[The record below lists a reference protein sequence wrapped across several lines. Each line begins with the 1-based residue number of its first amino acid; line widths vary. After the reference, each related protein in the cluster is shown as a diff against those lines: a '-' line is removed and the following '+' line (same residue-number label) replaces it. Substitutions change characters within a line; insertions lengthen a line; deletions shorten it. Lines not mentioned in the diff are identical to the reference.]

1 MVNFERFTKIL
12 NKINDKHYE
21 EKNLQ
26 MNVVSKNK
34 VYEIKIDWNKF
45 DGKDLITLLNKMT
58 AFKMGSIEMK
68 KLVRLYSKIW
78 KLVLKLVLR

>member
-34 VYEIKIDWNKF
+34 VYEKKIDWNKF

-78 KLVLKLVLR
+78 KLVLKPVLR

>member
-12 NKINDKHYE
+12 NKINGKHYE

-45 DGKDLITLLNKMT
+45 DGKDLITLLNKWQLLKW
-58 AFKMGSIEMK
+58 A
-68 KLVRLYSKIW
+68 
-78 KLVLKLVLR
+78 VLKWKN